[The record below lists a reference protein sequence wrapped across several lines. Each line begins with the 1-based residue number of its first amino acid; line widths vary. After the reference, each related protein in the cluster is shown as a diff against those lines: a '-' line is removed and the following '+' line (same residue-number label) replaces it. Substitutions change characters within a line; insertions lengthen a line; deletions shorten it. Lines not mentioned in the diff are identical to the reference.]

1 MGYTKNTIKGISWMS
16 GSRFVFRGFSFVKIF
31 ILARF
36 LTPMQFGLF
45 GIASLLLALLET
57 ITETGI
63 NIVLIQS
70 KADLKDYINAA
81 WVVSIIRG
89 LLISIFIILLT
100 PLMVIFF
107 RTPDA
112 LGILLFI
119 SIVPFV
125 RGFINPS
132 EVKFQ
137 KDLNFNLQFWF
148 TSGLNL
154 IDTAVA
160 VFVIF
165 LTHSVYSI
173 VWGMLISALF
183 EVFLSLTFIK
193 PRPRF
198 AIEKSY
204 FKEIFHKGIWVT
216 GYTIFNY
223 FAENLDNV
231 VVGRLLGA
239 TSLGLYQMAYKIS
252 ILPLTEISD
261 VVSSVAFPVY
271 TKITHDTKRLSK
283 AFLKTVILVFF
294 GASFLGFIIFFF
306 PEQIIRI
313 FLGNQWLSII
323 PVLKILIIYGV
334 LRTVAGPSSALFLS
348 LSKQK
353 IVSFTVFI
361 RFLTLA
367 IAVVPFVHYYGIV
380 GAGYAQVIS
389 VIVEIPLITLFVVLV
404 FINYKKG
411 KALKGSL

>member
-16 GSRFVFRGFSFVKIF
+16 ASRFIFRGFSFIKIF
-31 ILARF
+31 FLARF
-36 LTPMQFGLF
+36 LTPTQFGLF
-45 GIASLLLALLET
+45 GIASLLLSLLET
-57 ITETGI
+57 LTETGI

-70 KADLKDYINAA
+70 KTDLKDFINAA

-89 LLISIFIILLT
+89 VLISILIISLT
-100 PLMVIFF
+100 PLIVFFF
-107 RTPDA
+107 RAPDA
-112 LGILLFI
+112 TGIILFI
-119 SIVPFV
+119 SIVPFI

-137 KDLNFNLQFWF
+137 KELNFNLQFWF
-148 TSGLNL
+148 TSGLYL
-154 IDTAVA
+154 IDTVVA

-165 LTHSVYSI
+165 LTHSVFSI

-183 EVFLSLTFIK
+183 EVLLSLIFIK

-216 GYTIFNY
+216 SYTVFNY
-223 FAENLDNV
+223 FAENLDNM

-271 TKITHDTKRLSK
+271 TKITHDATRLNK
-283 AFLKTVILVFF
+283 AFLRTIILVFS
-294 GASFLGFIIFFF
+294 GASILGFVIFFF

-323 PVLKILIIYGV
+323 PVLKILIVYGV
-334 LRTVAGPSSALFLS
+334 LRTVTGPTSALFLS

-353 IVSFTVFI
+353 IISFTVFM
-361 RFLTLA
+361 RFLSLA
-367 IAVVPFVHYYGIV
+367 IAIVPLVHFYGLV

-389 VIVEIPLITLFVVLV
+389 VVVEIPLTVLFVILI
-404 FINYKKG
+404 FIKYKKG
-411 KALKGSL
+411 KT